1 MGKRAGGRPRKIA
14 VTPDAPHIRH
24 ARPRSRR
31 VEADEESGDLV
42 VRATGGDTEAIER
55 LWALHESELH
65 VHLSR
70 YLRDPGDVAE
80 AAQEV
85 FILMVKALPDY
96 EVRETPFRFWLLRIA
111 RNHAIDVL
119 RRESHS
125 RAETED
131 HLNQLLEAAGE
142 GSGAPGPA
150 WLDDPRTAAAFTS
163 LPQEQQRM
171 LLLRFGF
178 GFKSEEVA
186 RLLGCSP
193 EAVRQQQSRALR
205 RLQSTLESSED

>member
-1 MGKRAGGRPRKIA
+1 MPRTSRGRADDQSGELIA
-14 VTPDAPHIRH
+14 RAKDGDK
-24 ARPRSRR
+24 
-31 VEADEESGDLV
+31 EAL
-42 VRATGGDTEAIER
+42 ER
-55 LWALHESELH
+55 LWALHEAELH

-70 YLRDPGDVAE
+70 YLKDPSDVAE

-85 FILMVKALPDY
+85 FILMLRALPAY
-96 EVRETPFRFWLLRIA
+96 EIRDTPFRFWLLRIA

-131 HLNQLLEAAGE
+131 HLNQLLEAAGK

-150 WLDDPRTAAAFTS
+150 WLDDQRTALAFSS
-163 LPQEQQRM
+163 LPMEQQRM

-178 GFKSEEVA
+178 GFRSEEVA
-186 RLLGCSP
+186 ALLGCSP

-205 RLQSTLESSED
+205 RLQTSLESGDD

>member
-1 MGKRAGGRPRKIA
+1 LPITHDSA
-14 VTPDAPHIRH
+14 HIRQ
-24 ARPRSRR
+24 ARLRSRR
-31 VEADEESGDLV
+31 GRADDQSGELDLV
-42 VRATGGDTEAIER
+42 VRAQGGDKEAIER

-70 YLRDPGDVAE
+70 YLKDPSDVAE

-85 FILMVKALPDY
+85 FILMLKALPDY
-96 EVRETPFRFWLLRIA
+96 EVRDTPFRFWLLRIA

-131 HLNQLLEAAGE
+131 HLNQLLEAAGN

-150 WLDDPRTAAAFTS
+150 WLDDQRTALAFSS
-163 LPQEQQRM
+163 LPLEQQRM

-178 GFKSEEVA
+178 GFRSEEVA
-186 RLLGCSP
+186 ALLGCSP

-205 RLQSTLESSED
+205 RLQTALESSDD